1 MPGSLTDAPSGQP
14 LGSRR
19 AEVLDRLRAAR
30 GPLGVLDLAAATGLH
45 PNTARFHLDG
55 LVDDETVSGWADDP
69 EERRANR
76 FAGRILL
83 GPGADE
89 FAYEAAERAGKR
101 AIDAALEAA
110 RLRLRPIL
118 MTSLAFIFGVMPLV
132 FSTGA
137 GAKSRQA
144 IGTAVMGGMIAATVL
159 AIFFVPIFFVIVR
172 GLFRSRA
179 ETVPATQAA

>member
-1 MPGSLTDAPSGQP
+1 
-14 LGSRR
+14 
-19 AEVLDRLRAAR
+19 
-30 GPLGVLDLAAATGLH
+30 
-45 PNTARFHLDG
+45 
-55 LVDDETVSGWADDP
+55 
-69 EERRANR
+69 
-76 FAGRILL
+76 
-83 GPGADE
+83 
-89 FAYEAAERAGKR
+89 
-101 AIDAALEAA
+101 
-110 RLRLRPIL
+110 
-118 MTSLAFIFGVMPLV
+118 MPLV